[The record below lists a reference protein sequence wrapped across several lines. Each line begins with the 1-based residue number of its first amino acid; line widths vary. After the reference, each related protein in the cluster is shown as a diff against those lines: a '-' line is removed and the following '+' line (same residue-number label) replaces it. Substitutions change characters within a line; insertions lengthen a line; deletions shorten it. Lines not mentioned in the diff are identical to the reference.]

1 MDIASQAMKKLKTEA
16 DDDSIQTAVHMAVAH
31 VFRTPAERPNLS
43 ASSLIWTASSRVGA
57 STSMLGPLRGSGR
70 LLWIIIKPG
79 NRNPQVL
86 PLPVFAMA
94 TRSLPCKATGH
105 ACAWMGVGAL

>member
-1 MDIASQAMKKLKTEA
+1 MGIASQACTEPEKGLSS
-16 DDDSIQTAVHMAVAH
+16 DRLHMAITY